1 MIVTIMKMYLLGFLI
16 MDIDYNVF
24 SSIICVIALTCIFLK
39 IRENTS
45 MGITSIFHLLDSDN
59 LLLNN
64 VKRNEGKEKFSQIT
78 ITATVSQSYPE
89 LCLIAIRHFQYKSL
103 GHHLSMLNFLTRL
116 NTSAV
121 FTHTVPNNSTE
132 KRIVFKQKG

>member
-1 MIVTIMKMYLLGFLI
+1 MIVKIMTMYLLGFLI
-16 MDIDYNVF
+16 MDINYNVF
-24 SSIICVIALTCIFLK
+24 SSTVCDIALTCIFLK

-64 VKRNEGKEKFSQIT
+64 IRRSEGKEEFSQIT

-89 LCLIAIRHFQYKSL
+89 LCLIAIRHLQYKSL
-103 GHHLSMLNFLTRL
+103 GYHLYMLNFFPRFS
-116 NTSAV
+116 TSAV

-132 KRIVFKQKG
+132 KRIVFKQKD

>member
-24 SSIICVIALTCIFLK
+24 SSIICDIALTSIFLK

-64 VKRNEGKEKFSQIT
+64 VKRNEGKEKFNQIT

-103 GHHLSMLNFLTRL
+103 GHHLYMLNFFTRL

-132 KRIVFKQKG
+132 KRIVFKQKD

>member
-103 GHHLSMLNFLTRL
+103 GHHLYMLNFFTSWTLLRSSHTQCLTIQLRK
-116 NTSAV
+116 
-121 FTHTVPNNSTE
+121 E
-132 KRIVFKQKG
+132 

>member
-24 SSIICVIALTCIFLK
+24 SSIICDIALTCIFLK

-89 LCLIAIRHFQYKSL
+89 LCLIAIWHFQYKSL
-103 GHHLSMLNFLTRL
+103 GHHLYMLNFFTRL

-132 KRIVFKQKG
+132 KRIVFKQKD